1 MKCVIKIFPQK
12 SVIFGEEGIKT
23 RNMLSQEC
31 LMGVVVQVAHGPPI
45 SSIGQSP
52 QEDYISH
59 DAPWCSPMLRR
70 KSFSQPRF

>member
-1 MKCVIKIFPQK
+1 MCHQNFPTEKCD
-12 SVIFGEEGIKT
+12 FGEEGIKT
-23 RNMLSQEC
+23 RNVES
-31 LMGVVVQVAHGPPI
+31 GVPHGSCSSGGSWAPI